1 MSNQKYVSPAL
12 RKKKQRK
19 KQILIWSFVFLFI
32 LLLVGIVYLLNL
44 PKFQINQI
52 EIQGTHLVEQEQIEQ
67 KVNTQLSQKI
77 LGIIPNSN
85 VFIFSKTHLYNE
97 LIQNQA
103 IREVD
108 VYKKLFNTLYV
119 VIEEHQKKTL
129 YCENNTYQK
138 CFFVNEEGLLY
149 ATVDTFIIPE
159 QEIIIFIENKTKQ
172 IGDYIS
178 EQHVFKNLM
187 QFIKSI
193 DQVELRI
200 KSIVLLEDGVIEL
213 ITREDSKII
222 MSVFDDFEKN
232 FINLIALFEQEIFSK
247 EKVREI
253 EYIDIR
259 FGNKLF
265 YKNRTN

>member
-1 MSNQKYVSPAL
+1 MSNQKYVSQAL

-19 KQILIWSFVFLFI
+19 KQILLWSFVFLFMVV
-32 LLLVGIVYLLNL
+32 LVGVVYVLNL
-44 PKFQINQI
+44 PKFQITQI
-52 EIQGTHLVEQEQIEQ
+52 EIQGNHLVEKEQIEQ
-67 KVNTQLSQKI
+67 KINTLLSEKI

-85 VFIFSKTHLYNE
+85 VFIFSKTNLYNE
-97 LIQNQA
+97 LIQNQT
-103 IREVD
+103 IKEVD

-129 YCENNTYQK
+129 YCEDDTYQK
-138 CFFVNEEGLLY
+138 CLYVNEEGLAY
-149 ATVDTFIIPE
+149 ALVDTFIIPE
-159 QEIIIFIENKTKQ
+159 QETVIFIENNTKQ
-172 IGDYIS
+172 IGEYVS
-178 EQHVFKNLM
+178 EQEIYQGLM

-193 DQVELRI
+193 GQVELRI

-247 EKVREI
+247 ERVQEI